1 MERIGTGTQIY
12 AHSISGV
19 GVRKLLLMKSFL
31 KKYWHWL
38 TVTLLFVVLVVF
50 SRGLPLVDY
59 VKTKTF
65 VRRLKAE
72 RAVYEEQIRRDSI
85 FLENLKDDAFLEKY
99 AREKFYM
106 HADNEEVYLFE

>member
-1 MERIGTGTQIY
+1 MGC
-12 AHSISGV
+12 AKKSG
-19 GVRKLLLMKSFL
+19 MKSFL
-31 KKYWHWL
+31 RKYWHWL
-38 TVTLLFVVLVVF
+38 TVTLAFVVLVGF
-50 SRGLPLVDY
+50 FADLPLVDY
-59 VKTKTF
+59 VQTKAS

-72 RAVYEEQIRRDSI
+72 REAYMEQIRRDSV

>member
-1 MERIGTGTQIY
+1 
-12 AHSISGV
+12 
-19 GVRKLLLMKSFL
+19 MKSFL

-38 TVTLLFVVLVVF
+38 TATLLFVVLVVF
-50 SRGLPLVDY
+50 FSDLPLIDY
-59 VKTKTF
+59 VQTKAS

-72 RAVYEEQIRRDSI
+72 RKAYVEQIRRDSI

-106 HADNEEVYLFE
+106 HAENEKVYLFE